1 MGVAALCFTP
11 LSLVEVQGHG
21 WMSVSWE
28 AWAGLIYGAT
38 VGMVLAMTLWGR
50 AIHRLGPKRT
60 MIYVY
65 LEPVS
70 AVVIA
75 ASVLGEAFSPIQA
88 VGALLTFVGVGLAS
102 SQ

>member
-1 MGVAALCFTP
+1 
-11 LSLVEVQGHG
+11 
-21 WMSVSWE
+21 
-28 AWAGLIYGAT
+28 
-38 VGMVLAMTLWGR
+38 
-50 AIHRLGPKRT
+50 

-88 VGALLTFVGVGLAS
+88 VGALLTVVGVGQAS
-102 SQ
+102 CE